1 MASRGERFSGTL
13 SSWNDDRGFG
23 FVSPLGTG
31 RRVFVH
37 ISAFPAGSAR
47 PLVGD
52 TLSFGIE
59 SSDGKDRAT
68 AVSSSRPVRFVA
80 GGGSRA
86 SDRHTPPRAPRPKAA
101 PALPSY
107 LMLAAFAALYLGV
120 WSEWRIPIW
129 VHALY
134 LGASVI
140 TFVVYAVDKR
150 AAGTSRRRVPENT
163 LHLLELAGGWPG
175 AIVAQQTLRH
185 KTAKRS
191 FRVAFW
197 AAVAV
202 NILLFVALVTPL
214 LATLLG
220 L

>member
-68 AVSSSRPVRFVA
+68 AVSSSRPVRFVEGRSA
-80 GGGSRA
+80 RNPSGTARG
-86 SDRHTPPRAPRPKAA
+86 PRPKAA
-101 PALPSY
+101 PALPGY
-107 LMLAAFAALYLGV
+107 LILAAFAALYLGV

-134 LGASVI
+134 LGASLV

-197 AAVAV
+197 TAVAV
-202 NILLFVALVTPL
+202 NILLFVALATPL
-214 LATLLG
+214 VATLLG

>member
-1 MASRGERFSGTL
+1 M

-23 FVSPLGTG
+23 FVSQLGTG
-31 RRVFVH
+31 SRVFVH

-68 AVSSSRPVRFVA
+68 AVTSSRPVRFVA
-80 GGGSRA
+80 GGTPRSSAGR
-86 SDRHTPPRAPRPKAA
+86 TPPRAPRPKAA

-107 LMLAAFAALYLGV
+107 LILAAFVALYLGV
-120 WSEWRIPIW
+120 WSEWRLPVW

-134 LGASVI
+134 LGASMI
-140 TFVVYAVDKR
+140 TFLVYAVDKR

-191 FRVAFW
+191 FRIAFW
-197 AAVAV
+197 TTVAV
-202 NILLFVALVTPL
+202 NVLLFVALATPL
-214 LATLLG
+214 VATPLG